1 MESRAKHHSERGKAL
16 KIDMNG
22 AKENQENYRLLTE
35 NSNDLIAR
43 LSIDGICRYI
53 SPACE
58 SLLGYTSAELVG
70 KNAFDL
76 IHPLDKRAIASII
89 EPEILF
95 QLRKKTVCRLRRKDG
110 FYGWFEATFSFFSDI
125 ETKDLEVVVVVRDVG
140 DRIKAE
146 KFEQVRHALTEL
158 RASDASPETE
168 LPALLETVCTTLQW
182 ETGQIWL
189 VSSPGSS
196 QGNSEVVLHRQASWH
211 IPSPSLEELDR
222 ASASMTLA
230 PGFGLAGVVW
240 SKGEVH
246 IFDSLDPVHSLLLR
260 QYYQN
265 ARIRSAIGAPIMDGA
280 QLYGVA
286 LFLSRRQIQHN
297 IGLIDMIAGLGYEVG
312 EYLAKQHALQDEM
325 TRQKQLEHDIAFA
338 AQVQQSL
345 LPETD
350 PSLKAFELASA
361 ALPARSISGD
371 FYDFVSPNPGALD
384 VLIADVSGKG
394 FPSAL
399 MTAAAR
405 TLFRYGPG
413 AGKGPAGQLQDMN
426 KALYEDCERT
436 SLFLT
441 AQLVRLDLEFGTV
454 TYASCGHTEALV
466 WRHLEDRVVRIG
478 STAIPIGI
486 MENIEVGELAFALLP
501 GDFLLLY
508 SDGVTEAANPSGE
521 LFGMERLI
529 QYFGL
534 YSQPQ
539 NGNPAG
545 AQSVVSALVDEVRGF
560 SGSQILSDDL
570 TLVALKALP
579 RSFSLT
585 LSANMDSLD
594 KASEFARRPVTFC
607 GKKFADEIELITS
620 ELFTNIVA
628 HGCATLTDSG
638 EAPMVDLGVR
648 IDVDRVVLDFFY
660 EDEAFNPTLKPDVL
674 PDPLSEGGRGIYIVK
689 SLSDV
694 FEYTRGEVALAAR
707 NSWGFAGN
715 VLKPTRLCSLHVEK
729 YLPRLPKADSSA
741 PDYQRDP
748 KGDTHGRSF

>member
-43 LSIDGICRYI
+43 LSIDGICRYV

-76 IHPLDKRAIASII
+76 IHPLDKRAIASMI

-125 ETKDLEVVVVVRDVG
+125 ETKDLEVVIVVRDVG

-196 QGNSEVVLHRQASWH
+196 QGNSEAVLHRQASWH
-211 IPSPSLEELDR
+211 VSSPSLDELDK

-246 IFDSLDPVHSLLLR
+246 IFDSLDAVHSLLLR

-280 QLYGVA
+280 QLYGIA

-312 EYLAKQHALQDEM
+312 EYLAKQHALQDEL
-325 TRQKQLEHDIAFA
+325 TRQQQLEHDIAFA

-345 LPETD
+345 LPEAD

-394 FPSAL
+394 FSSAL
-399 MTAAAR
+399 MTSAAR

-413 AGKGPAGQLQDMN
+413 AGKGPAEQLQDMN

-454 TYASCGHTEALV
+454 TYASCGHTEALI
-466 WRHLEDRVVRIG
+466 WRHLEGKVVRIG

-486 MENIEVGELAFALLP
+486 MENIDVGELAFALLP
-501 GDFLLLY
+501 GDFVLLY
-508 SDGVTEAANPSGE
+508 SDGVTEAANSNGE
-521 LFGMERLI
+521 LFGMERLVRH
-529 QYFGL
+529 FEREVTR
-534 YSQPQ
+534 PTT
-539 NGNPAG
+539 
-545 AQSVVSALVDEVRGF
+545 AQSVVSALVSEVRAF
-560 SGSQILSDDL
+560 SGNQILSDDL

-579 RSFSLT
+579 RSYMLT
-585 LSANMDSLD
+585 VPASIENLD
-594 KASEFARRPVTFC
+594 KAVGFVRKPITFY
-607 GKKFADEIELITS
+607 GKQLADEMELIAS
-620 ELFTNIVA
+620 ELFTNIVV
-628 HGCATLTDSG
+628 HGCAKLTTSD

-648 IDVDRVVLDFFY
+648 IDVDKVVLDFFS
-660 EDEAFNPTLKPDVL
+660 EDEAFDPTLKPDVL
-674 PDPLSEGGRGIYIVK
+674 PAPLSEGGRGIYIVK

-694 FEYTRGEVALAAR
+694 FDYTRGESATALR
-707 NSWGFAGN
+707 NSWNFAGT
-715 VLKPTRLCSLHVEK
+715 VLEPTRLSSLHVEK
-729 YLPRLPKADSSA
+729 HLSRPPKLDSSVRN
-741 PDYQRDP
+741 DQRDQ